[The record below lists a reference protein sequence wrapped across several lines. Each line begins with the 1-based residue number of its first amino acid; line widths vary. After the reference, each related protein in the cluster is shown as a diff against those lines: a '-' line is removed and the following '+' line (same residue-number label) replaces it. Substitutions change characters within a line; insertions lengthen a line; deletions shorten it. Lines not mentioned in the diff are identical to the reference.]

1 MANAVIAVSHASLA
15 SGVYSAIK
23 MIAGEFDNVR
33 IEEFKDNDSLEAFDK
48 KLLID
53 YEELS
58 EKYQNIFVL
67 ADLAGGT
74 PFNRAVMTLGD
85 KANVR
90 VMGGLNFAAL
100 YEAINSDGDDIDE
113 TLKDIIAT
121 AKESLIAF
129 LPGPTNFGDDE
140 EDEEDGI

>member
-1 MANAVIAVSHASLA
+1 MVNAVIAVSHASLA

-48 KLLID
+48 KLLIN

-58 EKYQNIFVL
+58 KKYTNIFIL

-74 PFNRAVMTLGD
+74 PFNRAVMTLGE
-85 KANVR
+85 KENVR

-100 YEAINSDGDDIDE
+100 YTAINSDGDDIDA
-113 TLKDIIAT
+113 TLKDIIES
-121 AKESLIAF
+121 AKESLLAF
-129 LPGPTNFGDDE
+129 DFNPEQAENI
-140 EDEEDGI
+140 EEDGI

>member
-53 YEELS
+53 YEELAK
-58 EKYQNIFVL
+58 KYENIFVL

-74 PFNRAVMTLGD
+74 PFNRAVMTLGE

-90 VMGGLNFAAL
+90 VMGGLNFASL
-100 YEAINSDGDDIDE
+100 YTAINSDGDDIDK
-113 TLKDIIAT
+113 TLKDIIET
-121 AKESLIAF
+121 AKDSLIAF
-129 LPGPTNFGDDE
+129 DTKE
-140 EDEEDGI
+140 EDEEELEEDGI